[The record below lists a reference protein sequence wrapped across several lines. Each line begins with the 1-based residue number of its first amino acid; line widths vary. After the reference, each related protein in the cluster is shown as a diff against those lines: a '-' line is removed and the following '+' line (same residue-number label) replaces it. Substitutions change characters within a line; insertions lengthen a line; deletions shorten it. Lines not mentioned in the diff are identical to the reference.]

1 MRLVRNLIE
10 NAVKYGASASV
21 SVTATATGLC
31 ITIDDQGPG
40 IAPDVVQ
47 RLLKPFERLDAS
59 RNSASGGSGLGL
71 TIAHMIAQVHGAT
84 LQFDNRPQGGLRL
97 SILLPQ

>member
-1 MRLVRNLIE
+1 
-10 NAVKYGASASV
+10 
-21 SVTATATGLC
+21 
-31 ITIDDQGPG
+31 
-40 IAPDVVQ
+40 
-47 RLLKPFERLDAS
+47 
-59 RNSASGGSGLGL
+59 LGL